1 MGLIRTA
8 AAALEPVSLAEAKSH
23 LNVIDDAQ
31 DTLITLLIGA
41 ARKYAEA
48 YCGRSFITQGWRL
61 TLDAFPCVLQL
72 ERGPVQSVDSII
84 YADMA
89 GATQTIT
96 APASPDYAIDLT
108 GPLGRVTPGFG
119 RVWPIPL
126 PQIGAVQV
134 NYTAGYGDAA
144 ADVPEGIRHW
154 MLVRINTAFENREEV
169 AVLQRG
175 TLAALP
181 YVDYLL
187 DEYRTV
193 LA

>member
-8 AAALEPVSLAEAKSH
+8 APAIEAVSLADAKLH

-31 DTLITLLIGA
+31 DALITIYIKA
-41 ARKYAEA
+41 ARRYVEA
-48 YCGRSFITQGWRL
+48 YCGRSLITQEWQL
-61 TLDAFPCVLQL
+61 TLDAFPHVIEL

-84 YADMA
+84 YIDMA

-96 APASPDYAIDLT
+96 TPARPEYAIDRT
-108 GPLGRVTPGFG
+108 GPLYRITPGFG
-119 RVWPIPL
+119 RVWPNTI
-126 PQIGAVQV
+126 QDIGVVQV
-134 NYTAGYGDAA
+134 NYTAGYGLTAA
-144 ADVPEGIRHW
+144 YVPEEIIQW

>member
-1 MGLIRTA
+1 MGLTRTA
-8 AAALEPVSLAEAKSH
+8 APALEPVSLAEAKVH
-23 LNVIDDAQ
+23 LNAIDDAQ

-84 YADMA
+84 YTDMA

-96 APASPDYAIDLT
+96 DPASPDYAIDLT

-119 RVWPIPL
+119 RTWPIPL

-169 AVLQRG
+169 AVVQRG

>member
-1 MGLIRTA
+1 MGLTRTA
-8 AAALEPVSLAEAKSH
+8 APALEPVSLDEAKLH

-61 TLDAFPCVLQL
+61 TLGGFPCILEL
-72 ERGPVQSVDSII
+72 ERGPVQTVDSII
-84 YADMA
+84 YTDMA
-89 GATQTIT
+89 GAAQTIT
-96 APASPDYAIDLT
+96 APASPDYAIDAT
-108 GPLGRVTPGFG
+108 GPLCLITPGFSY
-119 RVWPIPL
+119 VWPTAL
-126 PQIGAVQV
+126 PQIGSVQV

-154 MLVRINTAFENREEV
+154 MLVRINTAFENREEF
-169 AVLQRG
+169 AILQRG
-175 TLAALP
+175 TVSALP